1 MGKKSRSNK
10 LKPAKWSIG
19 DITSNNI
26 TSNLSASSFSPPSF
40 AADLPQPAEGWAR
53 ELRKLE
59 KELQNTRYQDAEI
72 VLSAAKV
79 ARIMRQFDVL
89 EKILTKA
96 ENKGVV
102 IEDQEMW
109 AQLNDDVAA
118 LKRAKTAL
126 RSDDMKKVIN
136 DVMKGGKSV
145 DFTIFDDSTFVGLN
159 CLQFAALRGDVQVLE
174 QLIKMGA
181 ALDIEALPPPSVLAT
196 HSGVVLKPKMCTAL
210 LLAVNGALTSRNVMS
225 IVAKG
230 GMGGMGGRFGGG
242 DARESYEGCVE
253 CAIQLVRLGA
263 DTSVTFQFPPGG
275 KNHPIY
281 QSWHMWNIEGKS
293 VRDVATLV
301 GSELFEK
308 TVEEFS
314 TMEHQIEHVNC
325 RCGSRLPWKQ
335 CHAGKPTDPYYL
347 NGKVDKKN
355 ISKIT
360 WRYSPLAPCHC
371 NTSNARLGLAGT
383 KKIHFKCCWD
393 ETAHREYYQCDKTSE
408 ISVMA
413 RTPTN
418 PMQREA
424 MKYMQEMLKGQSE
437 DEISKLMDSMQ
448 QMNSDP
454 EFVIKSRCK
463 MVREGGALAMQ
474 AIVAGDNPCSKLS
487 SWDPEVYAGV
497 METMDPV
504 LSFQWNDVH
513 WALPKAELLKRV
525 SEWNEALE
533 QYCDSIGLSGS
544 EREDVTKLHTASPF
558 APCGNVKCDKVE
570 TSVKQYSRC
579 SKCYSVAYCSSA
591 CQREAGHIKE
601 WAEPQK
607 NADAAIIVIKL
618 LRRVSTVILPNCEIL
633 VRIVPTS
640 STTYQ

>member
-10 LKPAKWSIG
+10 SKHAKNGNGEIN
-19 DITSNNI
+19 ITSNEI

-59 KELQNTRYQDAEI
+59 KELQTTRYQDAEI

-96 ENKGVV
+96 ESKGVV
-102 IEDQEMW
+102 IDDQEMW
-109 AQLNDDVAA
+109 AQLTEDVAA
-118 LKRAKTAL
+118 LKRSKTAL

-136 DVMKGGKSV
+136 DVMKNSMSV
-145 DFTIFDDSTFVGLN
+145 DFILFDDKTFVGLN
-159 CLQFAALRGDVQVLE
+159 CLQFAAVRGDVQVLE

-181 ALDIEALPPPSVLAT
+181 ALDIEASPPPSVLT
-196 HSGVVLKPKMCTAL
+196 NHSGVVMKPKMCTAL
-210 LLAVNGALTSRNVMS
+210 LLAVNGALTARNVMS
-225 IVAKG
+225 IVAK
-230 GMGGMGGRFGGG
+230 GGMGGRFGGG

-263 DTSVTFQFPPGG
+263 DTSVTFQFPPCG

-281 QSWHMWNIEGKS
+281 QTWHMWNIAGKS
-293 VRDVATLV
+293 VRDVATMV
-301 GSELFEK
+301 GSDLFEK

-347 NGKVDKKN
+347 QDKVDKNN

-360 WRYSPLAPCHC
+360 WRYSPMAPCHC

-408 ISVMA
+408 INVRASVK
-413 RTPTN
+413 TT

-424 MKYMQEMLKGQSE
+424 MKEMQEMLKGQSE
-437 DEISKLMDSMQ
+437 DEISTLMESMQ

-454 EFVIKSRCK
+454 EFVIKTRCK
-463 MVREGGALAMQ
+463 MVREGGGLFMQ

-487 SWDPEVYAGV
+487 TWDPEVYAGV
-497 METMDPV
+497 METMDPS
-504 LSFQWNDVH
+504 LSFQWNDLH

-533 QYCDSIGLSGS
+533 QYCDSICLSGL
-544 EREDVTKLHTASPF
+544 ERRAVIKLHTASPY
-558 APCGNVKCDKVE
+558 APCGNVKCDKTE

-579 SKCYSVAYCSSA
+579 SKCYSVA
-591 CQREAGHIKE
+591 
-601 WAEPQK
+601 
-607 NADAAIIVIKL
+607 
-618 LRRVSTVILPNCEIL
+618 VSL
-633 VRIVPTS
+633 
-640 STTYQ
+640 

>member
-1 MGKKSRSNK
+1 MGKKKSRSSK
-10 LKPAKWSIG
+10 KPAKNNRSNGLG
-19 DITSNNI
+19 DIDSNI
-26 TSNLSASSFSPPSF
+26 TSNPSASSFSLPSF

-72 VLSAAKV
+72 VISAAKV

-96 ENKGVV
+96 ESKGVV

-109 AQLNDDVAA
+109 TQLNEDVAA
-118 LKRAKTAL
+118 LKRVKTL
-126 RSDDMKKVIN
+126 VRSDNMKKVIN
-136 DVMKGGKSV
+136 DVMKEGVSV
-145 DFTIFDDSTFVGLN
+145 DFVTFDCSSFLGLN
-159 CLQFAALRGDVQVLE
+159 CIQFAASKGDVQMME

-181 ALDIEALPPPSVLAT
+181 ALDIEAMPPPSVLAT
-196 HSGVVLKPKMCTAL
+196 QSGLVMKPKKCTAL
-210 LLAVNGALTSRNVMS
+210 LMAVNGALTTRSVMS

-230 GMGGMGGRFGGG
+230 GMGGKGGMFGGSE
-242 DARESYEGCVE
+242 ARETYEGCVE

-281 QSWHMWNIEGKS
+281 QSWHVWNIEGKS

-301 GSELFEK
+301 GSDSFEK

-347 NGKVDKKN
+347 AGKGDKKD
-355 ISKIT
+355 ITKVT

-371 NTSNARLGLAGT
+371 NTSNARLGLPGT

-418 PMQREA
+418 PIQREA
-424 MKYMQEMLKGQSE
+424 MKMMQEMLKGKTE
-437 DEISKLMDSMQ
+437 DEISEVMESMQ
-448 QMNSDP
+448 QMRSDP
-454 EFVIKSRCK
+454 EFVIKSRCD

-474 AIVAGDNPCSKLS
+474 AIVAGNNPCSKLS

-497 METMDPV
+497 METMDAE
-504 LSFQWNDVH
+504 LSFQWNDIH
-513 WALPKAELLKRV
+513 WALPKAEMLKRV

-533 QYCDSIGLSGS
+533 QYCDSIGLTGS
-544 EREDVTKLHTASPF
+544 EREAVIKLHTASPF
-558 APCGNVKCDKVE
+558 APCGNVKCGKME
-570 TSVKQYSRC
+570 TSVKQYARC

-591 CQREAGHIKE
+591 CQRED
-601 WAEPQK
+601 WK
-607 NADAAIIVIKL
+607 NHKQTSCKPGTRERQTSGISSGESLQQML
-618 LRRVSTVILPNCEIL
+618 LDNTRK
-633 VRIVPTS
+633 
-640 STTYQ
+640 